1 LPHSK
6 LAIRE
11 YNREDFPA
19 IVELYE
25 HIPGQTPHF
34 VRDKDFIS
42 YFINK
47 ASAEGNVFVAI
58 EKGKVVGVAM
68 VSITTEEELT
78 QGSII
83 ELQAQDTRT
92 LKDLVESAVDYCTKR
107 AVDMVLFA
115 PPFDTEDVFKN
126 WLKLQTGVM
135 TVRLEAPL
143 LLLKALLDTPQTRN
157 SFAGRRIIFQVD
169 KEIIEVKIT
178 SKGIETIQRDTSV
191 RGVTNIALSSRA
203 LLQIVCGKLSP
214 LRALLTLKLRTRL
227 TAIALVLKLL
237 KMARLPQPWFIP
249 LGDRL

>member
-1 LPHSK
+1 MPRSK

-25 HIPGQTPHF
+25 HIPEETPHF
-34 VRDKDFIS
+34 VRDKNFIS

-83 ELQAQDTRT
+83 ELQAQDTQA
-92 LKDLVESAVDYCTKR
+92 LKGLVESAVDYCTKR
-107 AVDMVLFA
+107 DVDMVLFA
-115 PPFDTEDVFKN
+115 SPFNTKKVFKN
-126 WLKLQTGVM
+126 WLMLQTGVM

-143 LLLKALLDTPQTRN
+143 PFLKALLDTPRIRN
-157 SFAGRRIIFQVD
+157 SFAGRSIVFQVD

-178 SKGIETIQRDTSV
+178 SKGVEVVQQDTLV
-191 RGVTNIALSSRA
+191 KGVINVALSSRV
-203 LLQIVCGKLSP
+203 LLQIVCGELSP

>member
-1 LPHSK
+1 LPRSK

-25 HIPGQTPHF
+25 HIPEETPHF
-34 VRDKDFIS
+34 TRDKDFVS
-42 YFINK
+42 YFINR
-47 ASAEGNVFVAI
+47 SMAEGNVFVAI
-58 EKGKVVGVAM
+58 KNGKVIGVAM

-83 ELQAQDTRT
+83 ELQAQDTQSLRG
-92 LKDLVESAVDYCTKR
+92 LVNTAVDFCTQR
-107 AVDMVLFA
+107 DVDMILIA
-115 PPFDTEDVFKN
+115 PPFDTEGVLKG

-143 LLLKALLDTPQTRN
+143 PFLKALLDTPRIKN
-157 SFAGRRIIFQVD
+157 SFAGRRIVFQVD

-178 SKGIETIQRDTSV
+178 SKGIETVQRDTLV
-191 RGVTNIALSSRA
+191 RGVTNVALSSRV

-214 LRALLTLKLRTRL
+214 LRALLTFKLRTRL
-227 TAIALVLKLL
+227 TAIALVLKLFE
-237 KMARLPQPWFIP
+237 MARLPQPWFIP
-249 LGDRL
+249 LADRL

>member
-1 LPHSK
+1 

-25 HIPGQTPHF
+25 HILGQTPHF

-47 ASAEGNVFVAI
+47 ASAEGSVFVAI

-83 ELQAQDTRT
+83 ELQAQDTQA
-92 LKDLVESAVDYCTKR
+92 LSGLVQTAVDYCTQR
-107 AVDMVLFA
+107 DVDMMLIA
-115 PPFDTEDVFKN
+115 PPFDTEKIFKG

-143 LLLKALLDTPQTRN
+143 PFLKALLDTPQIKN
-157 SFAGRRIIFQVD
+157 SFAGRRIVFQVD

-178 SKGIETIQRDTSV
+178 SKGVETIQRDTMV
-191 RGVTNIALSSRA
+191 KGVINVALSSRV

-249 LGDRL
+249 LADRL